1 MKPFLLQQLER
12 YVDRLGE
19 LDFLL
24 SREDI
29 MADMAQFMKLS
40 REHAEVAVV
49 AKADAM
55 LDSVPVAFVL
65 RKPGAPAEEA
75 MRKAILARCE
85 QSLAK
90 FKRPREVRFVDDFPR
105 ATLNKI
111 AKARLREMLDA
122 EGSSRK

>member
-40 REHAEVAVV
+40 REHADVAVV
-49 AKADAM
+49 AQRYARFRQRQQDLQA
-55 LDSVPVAFVL
+55 ARRVL
-65 RKPGAPAEEA
+65 AEVLGWDEA
-75 MRKAILARCE
+75 R
-85 QSLAK
+85 
-90 FKRPREVRFVDDFPR
+90 
-105 ATLNKI
+105 I
-111 AKARLREMLDA
+111 AELTGRGVLQAGRY
-122 EGSSRK
+122 